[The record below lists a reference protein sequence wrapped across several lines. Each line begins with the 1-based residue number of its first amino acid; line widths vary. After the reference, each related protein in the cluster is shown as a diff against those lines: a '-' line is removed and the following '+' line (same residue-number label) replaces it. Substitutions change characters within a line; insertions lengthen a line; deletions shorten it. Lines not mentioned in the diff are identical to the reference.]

1 MQSSVPLV
9 SIPSHTQGKQNDS
22 QVGPRNRQP
31 FLWPHR
37 KTGRRGLG
45 GMGCFHVPSVW
56 LSPTRWAATLP
67 GSESG
72 AFYLGRQLDI
82 TT

>member
-1 MQSSVPLV
+1 MHWKCVGVHSSNQSQFLL
-9 SIPSHTQGKQNDS
+9 
-22 QVGPRNRQP
+22 PRAE
-31 FLWPHR
+31 
-37 KTGRRGLG
+37 GRGLG